1 MGNKCEMQWK
11 IEDWL
16 KSAFSV
22 EFSCQAKMA
31 ESFSE
36 LAEKR
41 EEKIADASLTGA
53 KKRWWP
59 SGEKRSKEN
68 RRLNFTSVFVLN
80 GSEWKN
86 ERILERWNCMKS
98 VSAKVNRLRAARARA
113 N

>member
-1 MGNKCEMQWK
+1 MQWK

-31 ESFSE
+31 ESISE